1 MVEQD
6 NLKRIAGERGAEYVT
21 DGMVVGLGTGST
33 VYYTLI
39 KLGKMIREGLNI
51 VGIPTSLQ
59 TERIAKEQKIRLST
73 LEEHPRIDVTI
84 DGADEVDPNLNLI
97 KGLGG
102 ALVREKVV
110 AKSSER
116 LIIVVDDSKLVEKL
130 GIKSSLPVEVVSF
143 AWASVFEHLN
153 DICSFPS
160 LRREQNDDIFLSDNG
175 NYIID
180 CTFGGI
186 DNPEEVER
194 EIKSITGVIDSGLF
208 IGIANRVIVGSEG
221 GARVLCR

>member
-1 MVEQD
+1 MVDRD
-6 NLKRIAGERGAEYVT
+6 NLKTIAGETGAEYVT

-39 KLGKMIREGLNI
+39 KLGRMIREGLSI

-59 TERIAKEQKIRLST
+59 TERIAKEQKIRLSM
-73 LEEHPRIDVTI
+73 LEEHTRIDVTI

-130 GIKSSLPVEVVSF
+130 GTKSSLPVEVVPF
-143 AWASVFEHLN
+143 AWASVLEHLN
-153 DICSFPS
+153 DICSFPN

-180 CTFGGI
+180 CAFEGI

-208 IGIANRVIVGSEG
+208 IGIANTVIVGSEG
-221 GARVLCR
+221 GVRVLCR